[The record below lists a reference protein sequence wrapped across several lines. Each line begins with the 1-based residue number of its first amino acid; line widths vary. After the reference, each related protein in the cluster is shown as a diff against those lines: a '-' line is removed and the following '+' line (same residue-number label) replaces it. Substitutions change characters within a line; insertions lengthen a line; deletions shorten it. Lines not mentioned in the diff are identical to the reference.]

1 MAEVSATDRAGAV
14 RDPQLPAVHPH
25 VTSRL
30 QFAVAVLFNVLGG
43 FGFGLGLAYISFYF
57 TYNGMNT
64 DCAGLLSADA
74 CLSAKFADCVWT
86 SSLGA
91 ASSNGSAVT
100 SAASCKYPD
109 YETVFCGQ
117 YTTADT
123 CSGVCFFDVTASECN
138 HAAGFTPVES
148 GVFAC
153 SFFVGGVFGPWIMN
167 VFLHFFWFRPGAF
180 ACAATILFGTVLNHI
195 ARGTNAFWLL
205 LISRFVY
212 GVGSTALR
220 QLGSLFAFRA
230 VTPARAST
238 AVSTIQ
244 VSTESGLLIAGLV
257 TYFAAPTD
265 FAANLQLERRF
276 HGFLALQHFVAVM
289 TVITAVLAKEPQ
301 PATPPAVPATG
312 GGQEELKPEE
322 MVDDMNSSG
331 AAVNVIVSS
340 RFPESSS
347 TESADNSQQQLAVIA
362 VTVAA
367 VDGGSAPSLSTTA
380 SSHSGGGAVPIP
392 AEGFL
397 APLLHHPTPLLVG
410 VVMSAVFLFTGS
422 SGFGA
427 YVPLYSED
435 LLGIKPKFAPLL
447 NTIIT
452 VPSGLVAL
460 GIRTLIRAPR
470 RVFLIGTAAIAVVV
484 SICGATAMPGAVDD
498 TATRHRIALAMY
510 VIFWFTFVACIGSS
524 FFELALAIF
533 PTSVRANGGGF
544 VTGMMSLMSVVSNLL
559 FPVVASAM
567 AAPSGERLVGF
578 AGWLFVGAGV
588 SAVGL
593 CVMVPLMHE
602 ASDDEDDNQ
611 VGEIADDVTGEAP
624 SRREPDA
631 LHDAHAPTPRQ
642 PLYE

>member
-1 MAEVSATDRAGAV
+1 MGRAGSV
-14 RDPQLPAVHPH
+14 RDPQLPAVDPH
-25 VTSRL
+25 VTSHL

-74 CLSAKFADCVWT
+74 CLSAKFTDCVWT

-91 ASSNGSAVT
+91 ASSNSSAVT
-100 SAASCKYPD
+100 SAASCKFPD

-123 CSGVCFFDVTASECN
+123 CSGACVFDVTASECN
-138 HAAGFTPVES
+138 HAAGFTAVES

-180 ACAATILFGTVLNHI
+180 ACAATILLGTALNHI

-220 QLGSLFAFRA
+220 QLGSLFAFQA
-230 VTPARAST
+230 VTPARASA

-265 FAANLQLERRF
+265 FAADLQLERRF

-289 TVITAVLAKEPQ
+289 TVITALLAKEPKT
-301 PATPPAVPATG
+301 AIPPAVPATG
-312 GGQEELKPEE
+312 GGQEELKLEA
-322 MVDDMNSSG
+322 MVDDMNSPGVAAIVGVSLSG
-331 AAVNVIVSS
+331 
-340 RFPESSS
+340 PEWSSS
-347 TESADNSQQQLAVIA
+347 VESADNSQQQLAVIA

-367 VDGGSAPSLSTTA
+367 VDCDSTPPLSTAA
-380 SSHSGGGAVPIP
+380 SPHRGAGGGAVPIP
-392 AEGFL
+392 ADGFF

-410 VVMSAVFLFTGS
+410 VVMCAVFLFTGCA
-422 SGFGA
+422 GFGS

-435 LLGIKPKFAPLL
+435 LLGIEPKFAPLL
-447 NTIIT
+447 NTIIS

-460 GIRTLIRAPR
+460 GIRTLVRAPR
-470 RVFLIGTAAIAVVV
+470 RVFLIGTTTIAVVI
-484 SICGATAMPGAVDD
+484 SICGATAMPGAVGD

-510 VIFWFTFVACIGSS
+510 VMYWFTFVACIGSC

-533 PTSVRANGGGF
+533 PPSVRANGGGF
-544 VTGMMSLMSVVSNLL
+544 VTGMMSLLSVVSNLL

-578 AGWLFVGAGV
+578 AGWLFVGAGI

-602 ASDDEDDNQ
+602 VADDEDDNQ
-611 VGEIADDVTGEAP
+611 VGEIADDATGEAP
-624 SRREPDA
+624 SRREPA
-631 LHDAHAPTPRQ
+631 SLHDAPAPTHRQ
-642 PLYE
+642 PLQE